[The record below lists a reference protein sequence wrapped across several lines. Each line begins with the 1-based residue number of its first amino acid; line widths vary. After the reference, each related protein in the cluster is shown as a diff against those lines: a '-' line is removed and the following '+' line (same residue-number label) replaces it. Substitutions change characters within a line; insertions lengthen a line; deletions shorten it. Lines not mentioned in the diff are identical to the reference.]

1 MTAIHAAQNTR
12 AATYA
17 CYASFIALG
26 LAATMLGPAYKALTS
41 KFGMRLEDAG
51 IFTGLQFLGVCG
63 SVLFYGWLLQR
74 TNARYVLQLG
84 AALMGAGALLLAV
97 AATLPVALFAILLLG
112 LGFGALDI
120 GPNTTIIAMNPERA
134 SIASN
139 ILNAIF
145 GFGAIAG
152 PQLVNFGLSRD
163 NVGLSFIILGVL
175 TLALIVPLQRVNVFV
190 GGARHTEARAQVNW
204 GRVAPF
210 ILLAFL
216 YTGVEGGFGAW
227 LFTQMTL
234 VAGSTEAA
242 ATVGTSLIA
251 VGLTVGRFVA
261 SLLLRVLSAM
271 QMIAA
276 GSLVIVGG
284 AALLLLLPKSET
296 AAQVAALII
305 GLGFGPIW
313 PTTFATATSLYPAA
327 RGRVSGV
334 VTALGTSG
342 AAIFPWVQGQIGAGR
357 DGGMILTPFLSLGI
371 LAVAGYIVYTLRRTT
386 WPD

>member
-1 MTAIHAAQNTR
+1 MTDIHAAQNTR

-26 LAATMLGPAYKALTS
+26 LAATMLGPAYKALTG

-51 IFTGLQFLGVCG
+51 IFTGLQFFGVCG

-97 AATLPVALFAILLLG
+97 AATLPIALFAILLLG

-120 GPNTTIIAMNPERA
+120 GPNITIIAMNPERA
-134 SIASN
+134 GIASN
-139 ILNAIF
+139 FLNAIF

-152 PQLVNFGLSRD
+152 PQLVNFGLSRGD
-163 NVGLSFIILGVL
+163 VGLSFLILGVL

-190 GGARHTEARAQVNW
+190 GSAPHTQTRAQVDW
-204 GRVAPF
+204 RRVAPY
-210 ILLAFL
+210 ILVAFL

-242 ATVGTSLIA
+242 ATLGTSLIA
-251 VGLTVGRFVA
+251 VGLTVGRFAA
-261 SLLLRVLSAM
+261 SLLLRVLSGV
-271 QMIAA
+271 QMIAT
-276 GSLVIVGG
+276 GSLVITGG
-284 AALLLLLPKSET
+284 AVLLLLLPKSQT
-296 AAQVAALII
+296 AAQVAALIV

-313 PTTFATATSLYPAA
+313 PTAFATVTSLYPAA

-357 DGGMILTPFLSLGI
+357 DGGMILTPILALGI
-371 LAVAGYIVYTLRRTT
+371 LAVAGYIAYTMRHRT
-386 WPD
+386 